1 MRQDLKFQSQEYAV
15 VMVLEIGKNR
25 SRIVAYLAV
34 FIALVT
40 VFDVLP
46 MLPGFYGGI
55 WDSWVF
61 LFAPIIGVLLGP
73 LFGGI
78 AVGFGSLLGHIIYF
92 RDPFEL
98 LFMLGAVVGTVCAA
112 LIFQRRWK
120 PVLLIYSLLLAGYFL
135 YPVTWMLPLIGIWD
149 ILLAYFLLLLFTI
162 LISRQWWPTNRWS
175 SIWLLLFFSAIIGL
189 EADILFR
196 VFVLVP
202 GQAYWLFYGLTPEAL
217 YWMWLTAGIITPTKV
232 ALGTLFTVTIGY
244 SLLRLLPR
252 TEIPLMKNFELLKTP
267 SPAIEE
273 RVKMS

>member
-1 MRQDLKFQSQEYAV
+1 
-15 VMVLEIGKNR
+15 MVLEIGKNR

-34 FIALVT
+34 FMALVT
-40 VFDVLP
+40 VFDAIP

-61 LFAPIIGVLLGP
+61 LLAPIIGALLGP
-73 LFGGI
+73 LIGMI
-78 AVGFGSLLGHIIYF
+78 AVGLGSLLGHMIYF

-98 LFMLGAVVGTVCAA
+98 LFMLGAVVGTASAA

-120 PVLLIYSLLLAGYFL
+120 PVLIFYTILLGGYFL

-149 ILLAYFLLLLFTI
+149 ILLAYVLLLLFSV
-162 LISRQWWPTNRWS
+162 LISNQWWPTDQWKD
-175 SIWLLLFFSAIIGL
+175 IWLLLMFATVIGL

-196 VFVLVP
+196 VFILVP
-202 GQAYWLFYGLTPEAL
+202 GQTYWLFYGLTLDAL

-252 TEIPLMKNFELLKTP
+252 TEIGLTEYYGTLKTAP
-267 SPAIEE
+267 PIHEE
-273 RVKMS
+273 EKTNNKRT